1 MTVIIVI
8 CSLKEKKPISLKP
21 IIKMSSF
28 PFQFIYRKKK
38 VYLKSLVL
46 LNLEK
51 YLLNE
56 VSLIFNRL

>member
-8 CSLKEKKPISLKP
+8 CSLKEKKPVSLKP

-38 VYLKSLVL
+38 SIS
-46 LNLEK
+46 EK
-51 YLLNE
+51 FGAIESRE
-56 VSLIFNRL
+56 VSFK